1 MIIDITVQN
10 FQQAL
15 LDASN
20 TKTVVVFFHAQAVPE
35 CQAMAPIVER
45 LIGSDSQHIDLARV
59 NVEDPQLQSLAS
71 QLGLQALPAMVAFK
85 DGQPVNVLEGPQ
97 DEAAIHQF
105 LQPYQ
110 PNEAELLL
118 EQAKQ
123 MLGMDPKGAYGL
135 LQQARA
141 LEDSATL
148 RLYLAECALALN
160 KLDETKQL
168 LATVGMADQD
178 SQYQHIQA
186 RLKLAEEAADS
197 PELRELEQKLTAE
210 PDSLL
215 LKEELSVLLFQA
227 GKQEEALQLLIEVL
241 QKDLAFGEA
250 RKRFLDMI
258 TTMGA
263 DPIASKFRRKLYSM
277 LY

>member
-263 DPIASKFRRKLYSM
+263 DPIASQFRRKLYSM

>member
-1 MIIDITVQN
+1 MILDITVQN

-35 CQAMAPIVER
+35 CQTMAPILER

-71 QLGLQALPAMVAFK
+71 QLALRALPALVAFK
-85 DGQPVNVLEGPQ
+85 EGQPVDVLEGPQ
-97 DEAAIHQF
+97 DEAAISQF
-105 LQPYQ
+105 LKPYQ

-118 EQAKQ
+118 DQAKQ
-123 MLGMDPKGAYGL
+123 MLGMDPKSAYGL

-141 LEDSATL
+141 LEDSATI

-160 KLDETKQL
+160 KLEETKQL
-168 LATVGMADQD
+168 LASIGMADQD

-197 PELRELEQKLTAE
+197 PELRELEQKLAAQ
-210 PDSLL
+210 PDSLI
-215 LKEELSVLLFQA
+215 LKEELAVLLFQA